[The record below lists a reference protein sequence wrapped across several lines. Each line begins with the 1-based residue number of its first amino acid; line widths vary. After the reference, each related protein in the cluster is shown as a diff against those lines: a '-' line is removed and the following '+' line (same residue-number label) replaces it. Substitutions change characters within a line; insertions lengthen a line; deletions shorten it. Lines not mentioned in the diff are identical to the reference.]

1 MSTANTPYTLS
12 TLATLAANVGT
23 RESGRTRRLR
33 LAGRQP
39 NGRPLLRGAAGRRS
53 DAAFRRRLLRQQDRG

>member
-1 MSTANTPYTLS
+1 MFTAPYTL
-12 TLATLAANVGT
+12 TPLTTLAANVGT

-39 NGRPLLRGAAGRRS
+39 NGRPLLRGAQARRS
-53 DAAFRRRLLRQQDRG
+53 NAAFRRQLLRQQDRG